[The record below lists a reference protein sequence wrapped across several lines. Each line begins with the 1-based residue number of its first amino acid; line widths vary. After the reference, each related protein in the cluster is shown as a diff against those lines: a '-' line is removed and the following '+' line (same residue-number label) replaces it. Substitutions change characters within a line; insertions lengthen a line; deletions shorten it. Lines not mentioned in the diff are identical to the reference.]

1 MSRRVAIAIVSL
13 AVTIAVAAPAFA
25 GETQPTLAE
34 LESEVYCPTCKSLL
48 SLSNAPIA
56 QRMRQFIR
64 EEIAAGSTKSEIKDE
79 LVAQFGEAVLA
90 APPKEGFN
98 LLAWVLP
105 FVGIVLAGGAIAFLV
120 VRWTRAGRDRGPG
133 PPGDPAANGR
143 QTLDPELERRLDEE
157 LARFDR

>member
-1 MSRRVAIAIVSL
+1 VSRRVALALAALTAVL
-13 AVTIAVAAPAFA
+13 AVATPALA
-25 GETQPTLAE
+25 SESQPTLAE

-64 EEIAAGSTKSEIKDE
+64 EEIAAGATKSEIKDA

-98 LLAWVLP
+98 LLVWVLP

-120 VRWTRAGRDRGPG
+120 VRWTRSGRDRQPG
-133 PPGDPAANGR
+133 PPGDPAVNGR
-143 QTLDPELERRLDEE
+143 RTLDPELERRLDEE
-157 LARFDR
+157 LARFDG